1 MAHHIDFFCR
11 TGISRAD
18 TAFDVFVQ
26 SLSAGATE
34 VETSATGVG
43 IANMSWDIARVR
55 DQEGRAGESISVTFL
70 TGSELLTAVLKQVTG
85 EPGGERVLGTDL
97 LVQLILVGDVDWTL
111 FSDIRSILTDL
122 WSAVPYDETSGFDV

>member
-1 MAHHIDFFCR
+1 
-11 TGISRAD
+11 
-18 TAFDVFVQ
+18 
-26 SLSAGATE
+26 
-34 VETSATGVG
+34 
-43 IANMSWDIARVR
+43 MSWNIARVR
-55 DQEGRAGESISVTFL
+55 DQEGRAGESISVTSL

-111 FSDIRSILTDL
+111 FSDIRSTLTDL